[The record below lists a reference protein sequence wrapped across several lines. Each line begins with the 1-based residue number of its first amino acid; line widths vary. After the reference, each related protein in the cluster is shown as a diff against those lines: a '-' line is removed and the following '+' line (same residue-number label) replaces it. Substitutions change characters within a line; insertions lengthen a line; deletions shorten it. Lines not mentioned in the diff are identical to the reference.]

1 MTGVQQSWAWTWAA
15 PACACRSRMPV
26 CPVPSAPHP
35 GCGSGRPASM
45 SPAAVG
51 DARALL
57 ESELDGAL
65 DGERASRPA
74 VVVWSMRGLLFLA
87 DRSVVMRQVQEG
99 LGGAA
104 TVVVS
109 DAVANLVGAVGDLR
123 PGAVVAAGSGA
134 VAFGSDFGEVWH
146 RVDGWGHV
154 LGDVGSGAWIGLE
167 GLRAALRADDGLV
180 GGSPQL
186 LGAAV
191 ERFGPTETWPR
202 QLMAAPDAP
211 EQLASFAPVVS
222 AAAERTSEGA
232 GDPSATDASAPDA
245 VAADICRR
253 AGRGLAEALLAAA
266 SGLDDPT
273 LVASGG
279 VLTASPVRDALVESL
294 ADTGRELYTCP
305 RRRTRRSADP
315 GEAARRGGH
324 PAGAPGIP
332 APGERLRGVQTDTPP
347 LSRPVRTPE
356 GCSGT

>member
-1 MTGVQQSWAWTWAA
+1 MTGAA
-15 PACACRSRMPV
+15 V
-26 CPVPSAPHP
+26 V
-35 GCGSGRPASM
+35 GVDVGGSGLRLQVWYAGVPGPVRTAPGVRIGSTGIDV
-45 SPAAVG
+45 PAAVA

-57 ESELDGAL
+57 ESELDNPL
-65 DGERASRPA
+65 DAERGNRPA
-74 VVVWSMRGLLFLA
+74 VVGWSMRGLLFLA
-87 DRSVVMRQVQEG
+87 DRAAVLRQVQEG

-134 VAFGSDFGEVWH
+134 VAFGSDFGDVWH

-180 GGSPQL
+180 GGSQRL
-186 LGAAV
+186 LATAV
-191 ERFGPTETWPR
+191 ERFGPTATWPR

-222 AAAERTSEGA
+222 AAAEPLSEGP
-232 GDPSATDASAPDA
+232 DDLSAPDT

-253 AGRGLAEALLAAA
+253 AGRGLSEALLAAA

-279 VLTASPVRDALVESL
+279 VLAAPAVRGALVDSL
-294 ADTGRELYTCP
+294 VETGRRLSP
-305 RRRTRRSADP
+305 AHGGALDGALILGRRLVETGMLP
-315 GEAARRGGH
+315 EH
-324 PAGAPGIP
+324 PAYLLVAKP
-332 APGERLRGVQTDTPP
+332 
-347 LSRPVRTPE
+347 
-356 GCSGT
+356 